1 MAGSCWSV
9 AGETA
14 LRTTARIIRA
24 LASGFFMTMGG
35 NDPQNGPRA

>member
-24 LASGFFMTMGG
+24 VASGFFMTMGG
-35 NDPQNGPRA
+35 DDPAKRP